1 MTPRSP
7 ALALL
12 LAAATVA
19 LPAKAAEDDALD
31 LQADPPPA
39 AQKPAAAPG
48 GASAGAPATTTAPAS
63 TPRWALELA
72 GLQARRSG
80 GLGNQGGH
88 RLALDLRWSGS
99 LGGPWRFGLSDRL
112 DDVHPAQ
119 GGLHNTHNSLREAWV
134 AWQSDATSVEA
145 GRVNLRHGPG
155 YGYNPTDVF
164 RRGATRLITSAD
176 PLALRENRL
185 GTYLLRASQLGSA
198 GSAAI
203 TWAPKLSSDGPSD
216 ASFSLDPGATNQ
228 RQRVLL
234 TASGRASERW
244 SGEVQALAES
254 GGRSRLGANF
264 TGLATDWL
272 VLHGELS
279 NGKVADLL
287 DVGLGQPAPALRRS
301 SQAVLGATF
310 TLPSGLAVTAEA
322 EYNGAGLDRAGWQQL
337 FANGPVAAAR
347 LFGATQADQELASRR
362 AWLLYAT
369 QKGVG
374 LKQLDVTGFVRHNP
388 LDHSSLAWV
397 ELRYHWPKLDTA
409 LQWQRSLGGAA
420 TEYGAL
426 PYRQVVQLVG
436 TLYF

>member
-1 MTPRSP
+1 MTST
-7 ALALL
+7 ASTLALL

-19 LPAKAAEDDALD
+19 LPVQAAEDDALD
-31 LQADPPPA
+31 LETSPSAT
-39 AQKPAAAPG
+39 QKPAAASP
-48 GASAGAPATTTAPAS
+48 AGQGSPAAAAAPTAA
-63 TPRWALELA
+63 PRLALEVA
-72 GLQARRSG
+72 GLQAQRSG
-80 GLGNQGGH
+80 GLGDQGGH

-112 DDVHPAQ
+112 DDIHPAQ
-119 GGLHNTHNSLREAWV
+119 GGQRNTRNSLREAWF
-134 AWQSDATSVEA
+134 AWQSDTTSVEA

-164 RRGATRLITSAD
+164 RRGATRMITSAD

-185 GTYLLRASQLGSA
+185 GTYLLRASQLVSSGSA
-198 GSAAI
+198 SV
-203 TWAPKLSSDGPSD
+203 TWAPKLSSNGPSD
-216 ASFSLDPGATNQ
+216 ATFSLDPGATNQ

-244 SGEVQALAES
+244 SGEVLALAEG
-254 GGRSRLGANF
+254 GGRSRLGASF

-279 NGKVADLL
+279 SGKVADLL
-287 DVGLGQPAPALRRS
+287 DIGLGQAAPALRRR

-310 TLPSGLAVTAEA
+310 TLPGGLAVTAEA
-322 EYNGAGLDRAGWQQL
+322 QSNSAGLDRSGWQQL
-337 FANGPVAAAR
+337 FASGPVAAGR

-397 ELRYHWPKLDTA
+397 ELRYHWPKLDAA
-409 LQWQRSLGGAA
+409 LQWQRSVGGLA

-426 PYRQVVQLVG
+426 PYRQVLQLVG

>member
-1 MTPRSP
+1 MTPTSST
-7 ALALL
+7 LALL
-12 LAAATVA
+12 LAAAATAMPVQ
-19 LPAKAAEDDALD
+19 AAEDDALD
-31 LQADPPPA
+31 LEASPPA
-39 AQKPAAAPG
+39 AQKPAAGP
-48 GASAGAPATTTAPAS
+48 ASVQTGAPTAVDAPS
-63 TPRWALELA
+63 SKPRLALELA
-72 GLQARRSG
+72 GLQAQRSG
-80 GLGNQGGH
+80 GLGEQGGH

-99 LGGPWRFGLSDRL
+99 LGGSWRFGLSDRL

-119 GGLHNTHNSLREAWV
+119 GGLRNTRNSLREAWV

-185 GTYLLRASQLGSA
+185 GTYLLHASQLSSSGSV
-198 GSAAI
+198 SV

-216 ASFSLDPGATNQ
+216 ATFSFDPGATNQ

-244 SGEVQALAES
+244 SGELLALAED
-254 GGRSRLGANF
+254 GGRGRLGASF

-279 NGKVADLL
+279 HGKVADLL
-287 DVGLGQPAPALRRS
+287 DIGLGQAAPALRHR

-310 TLPSGLAVTAEA
+310 TLPGGLAVTAEA
-322 EYNGAGLDRAGWQQL
+322 QSNSAGLDRNGWQQL
-337 FANGPVAAAR
+337 FASGPVAAAR

-369 QKGVG
+369 QKGAG
-374 LKQLDVTGFVRHNP
+374 IKQLDVTGFVRHNP
-388 LDHSSLAWV
+388 LDHSSLAWI

-426 PYRQVVQLVG
+426 PYRQVLQLVG

>member
-1 MTPRSP
+1 MTST
-7 ALALL
+7 ASTLALL

-19 LPAKAAEDDALD
+19 LPARAAEDDALD
-31 LQADPPPA
+31 LEASPTA
-39 AQKPAAAPG
+39 TQKPAAAQAGSPAA
-48 GASAGAPATTTAPAS
+48 ASAAATAPGSA
-63 TPRWALELA
+63 PRLALELA
-72 GLQARRSG
+72 ALQAQRIG
-80 GLGNQGGH
+80 GLGDQGGH
-88 RLALDLRWSGS
+88 RLALDLRWAGS
-99 LGGPWRFGLSDRL
+99 LGGPWRFGLSNRL

-119 GGLHNTHNSLREAWV
+119 GGLRHTRNSLREAWV

-198 GSAAI
+198 GSVSV
-203 TWAPKLSSDGPSD
+203 TWAPRLTSDGPSD
-216 ASFSLDPGATNQ
+216 ATFSFDPGATNQ

-244 SGEVQALAES
+244 SGELTALAEG
-254 GGRSRLGANF
+254 GGRGRLGASF

-279 NGKVADLL
+279 QGKVADLL
-287 DVGLGQPAPALRRS
+287 DVGLGQAAPALRRR

-310 TLPSGLAVTAEA
+310 TLPGGMAVTAEFQS
-322 EYNGAGLDRAGWQQL
+322 NGAGLDRSGWQQL

-347 LFGATQADQELASRR
+347 LFSATQADQELAARR
-362 AWLLYAT
+362 ACLLYAT
-369 QKGVG
+369 QKNV
-374 LKQLDVTGFVRHNP
+374 LIKQLDLTGFVRHNP

-426 PYRQVVQLVG
+426 PYRQVLQLVG

>member
-1 MTPRSP
+1 MNSTAST
-7 ALALL
+7 LALL
-12 LAAATVA
+12 LTAAAVA
-19 LPAKAAEDDALD
+19 LPAQAAEDDALD
-31 LQADPPPA
+31 LEASPPA
-39 AQKPAAAPG
+39 AQEPA
-48 GASAGAPATTTAPAS
+48 TAPADGQASAATAPVASS
-63 TPRWALELA
+63 TKPRLALELA
-72 GLQARRSG
+72 GLQARRNG
-80 GLGNQGGH
+80 GLGDQGGH

-112 DDVHPAQ
+112 DDMHPAQ
-119 GGLHNTHNSLREAWV
+119 NGQRNTRNSLREAWV
-134 AWQSDATSVEA
+134 AWQSDAISIEA

-164 RRGATRLITSAD
+164 RRGATRMITSAD

-185 GTYLLRASQLGSA
+185 GTYLLRASQLGSS
-198 GSAAI
+198 GSVSI
-203 TWAPKLSSDGPSD
+203 TWAPKLGSDGPSG
-216 ASFSLDPGATNQ
+216 ATFSLDPGATNQ

-244 SGEVQALAES
+244 SGEVLALAEG
-254 GGRSRLGANF
+254 GGRSRLGASF

-279 NGKVADLL
+279 SGKVADLL
-287 DVGLGQPAPALRRS
+287 DIGFGQATPALRRR

-310 TLPSGLAVTAEA
+310 TLPGGLAVTAEA
-322 EYNGAGLDRAGWQQL
+322 QSNSAGLDRSGWQQL
-337 FANGPVAAAR
+337 FASGPVAAAR

-369 QKGVG
+369 QKSVG

-426 PYRQVVQLVG
+426 PYRQVWQLVG

>member
-1 MTPRSP
+1 MTPTSST
-7 ALALL
+7 LALL
-12 LAAATVA
+12 LAAAAA
-19 LPAKAAEDDALD
+19 LPVQAAEDDALD
-31 LQADPPPA
+31 LEAAPPA
-39 AQKPAAAPG
+39 TQKPSAAPAASQASAPTAAAAPT
-48 GASAGAPATTTAPAS
+48 SA
-63 TPRWALELA
+63 PRLALEVA
-72 GLQARRSG
+72 GLQAQRSG
-80 GLGNQGGH
+80 GLGKQSGH

-99 LGGPWRFGLSDRL
+99 LDEPWRFGLSNRL
-112 DDVHPAQ
+112 DDLHPAQ
-119 GGLHNTHNSLREAWV
+119 AGQRNTRNSLREAWV

-164 RRGATRLITSAD
+164 RRGATRVITSAD

-198 GSAAI
+198 GSTAI

-216 ASFSLDPGATNQ
+216 ATFSFDPGATNQ

-244 SGEVQALAES
+244 SGEVLALAE
-254 GGRSRLGANF
+254 GGSRSRLGASF

-279 NGKVADLL
+279 AGKVADLL
-287 DVGLGQPAPALRRS
+287 DIGLGQAAPAMHRR

-310 TLPSGLAVTAEA
+310 TLPGGLAVTAEA
-322 EYNGAGLDRAGWQQL
+322 QYNGAGLDRQGWQQL
-337 FANGPVAAAR
+337 FAQGPVAAAR
-347 LFGATQADQELASRR
+347 LFGTTQADQDLASRR

-369 QKGVG
+369 QKSVL

-426 PYRQVVQLVG
+426 PYRQVLQLVG